1 MIEFGTH
8 KKSRLILGSFIVSG
22 LIALLLALIFW
33 FGAFETWEWRL
44 EDKLFIRGE
53 ANEDIVIVAI
63 DDASLQEL
71 GRWPWDREVMA
82 ELISHIGE
90 ASPSVLGVDVNF
102 PEPAEGDN
110 ALAESLTQEFPVVL
124 PIEAVLEIPT
134 SMKRRSPLRALE
146 TLSPVTAIS
155 EVVELGATNTPPDA
169 DGIVRRIPIK
179 IIDLENNF
187 IKAFGAKIASFVQE
201 EYAAPPVD
209 NFEQIL
215 INYQGPGGTFESVSA
230 KDVMSE
236 EFDIN
241 FLENKIVL
249 VGATAPDLHDTW
261 FTPTAKSEPMPG
273 IEVHANVVQTIL
285 NKDFLANAPNLLTLI
300 LIFVLAFAL
309 AFSSLF
315 LKTRWNILMPLIMI
329 LVYLFVVVILFDFGI
344 ILNILYPL
352 LAIAI
357 TFTSLA
363 IYRYVNEVREKREIR
378 NAFEFYLSPHV
389 IEEVLKDPK
398 KLTLGGRKKEMTVLF
413 SDIRGFTSLS
423 EGLSPEELTH
433 LMNKYLTA
441 MTEIVLAKDGVLD
454 KYIGDALMAFWG
466 APLPQPMHAERACH
480 AALAMIARL
489 EKMNQEGVW
498 PEGRKI
504 NIGIGVNSGEMV
516 VGNMGAEKR
525 FDYTVLGDAV
535 NLGSRVESIN
545 KQYGTKIIITEFTKA
560 EISDEF
566 VTRYLDKV
574 AVKGK
579 TEPVKIYELVGY
591 RKNLELKQMDIIE
604 LYEEAFGYYQKKKW
618 DKAIEILNKY
628 TRLLPDDLAAENLL
642 ERCKYYKKEPPPKA
656 WDGTWIMKTK

>member
-22 LIALLLALIFW
+22 LTAILLALIFW

-53 ANEDIVIVAI
+53 ANKDIVIVAI

-71 GRWPWDREVMA
+71 GRWPWERVVTA
-82 ELISHIGE
+82 ELVSRISE
-90 ASPSVLGVDVNF
+90 APPSVLGVDINF
-102 PEPAEGDN
+102 PEPAEGDE
-110 ALAESLTQEFPVVL
+110 ALAQALTQEFPVVL
-124 PIEAVLEIPT
+124 PTEAVLEIPT
-134 SMKRRSPLRALE
+134 GKNERRPLKALK

-155 EVVELGATNTPPDA
+155 EVVELGATNTPPDS

-179 IIDLENNF
+179 VVDTENNF
-187 IKAFGAKIASFVQE
+187 IKSFGAKIAGYVQQ

-209 NFEQIL
+209 NFEQML
-215 INYQGPGGTFESVSA
+215 INYQGPGSTFESVSA
-230 KDVMSE
+230 KDVLAD
-236 EFDIN
+236 EFDKTI
-241 FLENKIVL
+241 LQNKIVL
-249 VGATAPDLHDTW
+249 IGATAPDLHDTW

-285 NKDFLANAPNLLTLI
+285 SKDFLANAPDLLTLI
-300 LIFVLAFAL
+300 LIFVLAFVL
-309 AFSSLF
+309 TFSSLF
-315 LKTRWNILMPLIMI
+315 LKTRWNILMPLILI
-329 LVYLFVVVILFDFGI
+329 LTYLIAVVVLFDFGI

-352 LAIAI
+352 LTIVI

-363 IYRYVNEVREKREIR
+363 IYRYVNEVREKREVR
-378 NAFEFYLSPHV
+378 KAFEFYLSPHV
-389 IEEVLKDPK
+389 IEEILKDPN
-398 KLTLGGRKKEMTVLF
+398 KLALGGKKKEMTVLF

-433 LMNKYLTA
+433 LMNQYLTA
-441 MTEIVLAKDGVLD
+441 MTNVVLSNDGVLD

-466 APLPQPMHAERACH
+466 APLAQPKHAERACRT
-480 AALAMIARL
+480 ALAMISKL
-489 EKMNQEGVW
+489 EKLNQQGAW
-498 PEGRKI
+498 PEGRNI
-504 NIGIGVNSGEMV
+504 NIGIGVNTGEMV

-525 FDYTVLGDAV
+525 FDYTVLGDSV

-579 TEPVKIYELVGY
+579 TEPVKIYELIGF
-591 RKNLELKQMDIIE
+591 RKDLELKQREIIE
-604 LYEEAFGYYQKKKW
+604 LYEEAFALYQKKKW

-628 TRLLPDDLAAENLL
+628 TRLLPDDLAAKNLL

-656 WDGTWIMKTK
+656 WDGTWVMKTK